1 MYNYKLIGKFYFF
14 TFPSRLSYWYSERHK
29 LRSSFTTRIL
39 VYFQPSMR
47 KYLVIIAHRPP
58 IYTIA
63 VDNWVSFSHRI
74 ARTLFVR
81 SSQISF
87 IENFIKH
94 LTSHRSQSLNR
105 TSSNIA
111 THRYRIF
118 KCDGPLWL
126 QPSTLFFSEVEWDF
140 IKFSISRS
148 AN

>member
-1 MYNYKLIGKFYFF
+1 MIGKFYFF

-58 IYTIA
+58 IYPIA
-63 VDNWVSFSHRI
+63 VDNWVSASHRI

-81 SSQISF
+81 SSKISF

-94 LTSHRSQSLNR
+94 LDRITRNRWTEPQATSLAIAIAF
-105 TSSNIA
+105 SNAMANSGWNLELLVI
-111 THRYRIF
+111 I
-118 KCDGPLWL
+118 
-126 QPSTLFFSEVEWDF
+126 LFCLLP
-140 IKFSISRS
+140 
-148 AN
+148 